1 MNEHNGSSRI
11 INLSQSIKKGHE
23 QIEKIDDLIIKITN
37 QRKDLIKSIIDDL
50 TAIQK
55 LSFEEVKESD
65 EGTRRLF
72 DESVSRPINQ
82 LITEIIRS
90 LKSSID
96 PKENSLTSGKVS
108 KQMIETL
115 KKVKGFKAY
124 LSEIQRAQ
132 LDQLFYLPD
141 AHKES
146 I

>member
-90 LKSSID
+90 LKLSID

-132 LDQLFYLPD
+132 LDELFYLPD

>member
-1 MNEHNGSSRI
+1 MNEHNDSSRI
-11 INLSQSIKKGHE
+11 INLSQSIKKAHE

-55 LSFEEVKESD
+55 HSFEAVKESD

-90 LKSSID
+90 LKLSID

-146 I
+146 T

>member
-1 MNEHNGSSRI
+1 MSEHNGSSRI

-55 LSFEEVKESD
+55 ISFEEVKESD

-141 AHKES
+141 AYRGP

>member
-65 EGTRRLF
+65 EGTQRLF

>member
-11 INLSQSIKKGHE
+11 INLSKSIKKGHE

-55 LSFEEVKESD
+55 ISFEEVKESD

>member
-55 LSFEEVKESD
+55 HSFEAVKESD
-65 EGTRRLF
+65 ECTRRLF
-72 DESVSRPINQ
+72 DESVSRPINH
-82 LITEIIRS
+82 LITDIIKRLMLSAHYQESS
-90 LKSSID
+90 LSFEKIH
-96 PKENSLTSGKVS
+96 E
-108 KQMIETL
+108 QMVKTL
-115 KKVKGFKAY
+115 SRVNGFKAY
-124 LSEIQRAQ
+124 LSEIHKGQ
-132 LDQLFYLPD
+132 LDKLFDLPD
-141 AHKES
+141 ARKES

>member
-11 INLSQSIKKGHE
+11 INLSQSIKKCHE

-141 AHKES
+141 AHKKS

>member
-11 INLSQSIKKGHE
+11 INLSQSIKKCHE

-141 AHKES
+141 AYRGP

>member
-11 INLSQSIKKGHE
+11 INLSQSIKKCHE